1 MKKTSLFIFLL
12 IAGLTVT
19 PWLQSCTDL
28 NEVVYDKVPTDQF
41 GNTPK
46 EIASLVAPIYNTMR
60 TARGWN
66 FVHLGEESADMMV
79 VPTRKGGDWWD
90 GGLHMYTK
98 QHTWTNNNDPLITGA
113 YFDIFSSITTCN
125 QVLKMVEGQ
134 AASTARD
141 QTIAEIRAVRAF
153 WYYLY
158 VDYFGQGPL
167 VTDFSVTDLP
177 APKTRVELYNFVITE
192 LDAVKDKL
200 RADVT
205 SASYG
210 KMTKGA
216 AYSILAKMYLNA
228 LVWNPAGGAQWQ
240 KCIDA
245 CNVVIGLPYVLEAD
259 WKKTFQVKNED
270 SKEII
275 LPAVFSGLLGG
286 NFIANATLH
295 YLDAKALGL
304 NTGPWNGMAADPNYV
319 KAYDPDD
326 KRLNWSFLR
335 GPMLDPITGVVIQTA
350 HGRPLIHTDDITMY
364 EATTT
369 WGWCN
374 QEDGARCWKWEIPK
388 GLSSDMENDYA
399 IFRLADTYLMK
410 AECLVRLAGAST
422 TEATTLVNAIRKRA
436 FIPEKPVTAATLDV
450 IRKERRFE
458 MAWEQL
464 ARQDNIRFGTFLN
477 AVPGWRGVSEAKRLL
492 FPIPKDAMDVNS
504 KLVQNPGY

>member
-1 MKKTSLFIFLL
+1 MKKTRIFLIL
-12 IAGLTVT
+12 MIAGLTIS

-28 NEVVYDKVPTDQF
+28 NEIVYDKVPTEKF

-46 EIASLVAPIYNTMR
+46 EIASLVAPIYGTLQN
-60 TARGWN
+60 ARSWN
-66 FVHLGEESADMMV
+66 FRHLADESADMVV

-90 GGLHMYTK
+90 GGQHMYTK
-98 QHTWTNNNDPLITGA
+98 QHTWTNNNTPLITGA
-113 YFDIFSSITTCN
+113 YSDIYGSITTCN
-125 QVLKMVEGQ
+125 QVLKMVEGITTMPNQ
-134 AASTARD
+134 A
-141 QTIAEIRAVRAF
+141 QTIAEIRGVRAF
-153 WYYLY
+153 WYYMY

-167 VTDFSVTDLP
+167 VTDFADTDLP
-177 APKTRVELYNFVITE
+177 APKTRLEIYNFVITE
-192 LDAVKDKL
+192 LDAVKDLL
-200 RADVT
+200 RSDVT

-228 LVWNPAGGAQWQ
+228 EIWNPAGGPQWQ

-245 CNVVIGLPYVLEAD
+245 CDVVMGLPYVLEPD

-275 LPAVFSGLLGG
+275 LPAVYSALLGG
-286 NFIANATLH
+286 NQIPFMTLH
-295 YLDAKALGL
+295 YLDAVALSL
-304 NTGPWNGMAADPNYV
+304 SIAPWNGFSADPNYV
-319 KAYDPDD
+319 KEYDPAD

-335 GPMLDPITGVVIQTA
+335 GPMLDPITGKVLITA
-350 HGRPLIHTDDITMY
+350 HGRPLIHTDEITMY

-388 GLSSDMENDYA
+388 GLSTDLENDYA

-410 AECLVRLAGAST
+410 AECLVRLNGPNATST
-422 TEATTLVNAIRKRA
+422 DLVNQVRSRA
-436 FIPEKPVTAATLDV
+436 FTPAKPVATASLDD
-450 IRKERRFE
+450 IRKERRYEFAFE
-458 MAWEQL
+458 EL
-464 ARQDNIRFGTFLN
+464 SRQDNIRFGTFLN
-477 AVPGWRGVSEAKRLL
+477 AVPGWRGVSDPIHLL
-492 FPIPKDAMDVNS
+492 FPIPKNAMDVNS